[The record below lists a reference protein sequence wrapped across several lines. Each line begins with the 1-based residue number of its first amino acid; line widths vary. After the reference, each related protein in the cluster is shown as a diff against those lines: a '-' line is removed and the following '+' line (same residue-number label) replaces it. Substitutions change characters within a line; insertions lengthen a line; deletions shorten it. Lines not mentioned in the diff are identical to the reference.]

1 MMYGTTGKILRV
13 DLTTG
18 TWETETLTE
27 EFYRLYPGGK
37 ALAGYILLNE
47 LPAHTDL
54 FTLRWQRL
62 LRLCPSP
69 VLSAQGQQGR
79 GPVVGDLNG

>member
-37 ALAGYILLNE
+37 ALAGYMLLNE
-47 LPAHTDL
+47 LPPIPI
-54 FTLRWQRL
+54 L
-62 LRLCPSP
+62 L
-69 VLSAQGQQGR
+69 AQKISSSSLT
-79 GPVVGDLNG
+79 VS